1 MKLGKVPAG
10 GCELVPGLVVQALPQ
25 AGGSLV
31 LAAKPLKASGAGPPE
46 SMLAVAQLSPQNS
59 TAPDAVWFP
68 STKAP
73 CAGNANKIVEALFD
87 DDR

>member
-10 GCELVPGLVVQALPQ
+10 GCELVPGLVAQALPQ

-31 LAAKPLKASGAGPPE
+31 LAAKPLKASGAGPPL
-46 SMLAVAQLSPQNS
+46 SMLTVAQSPPQNF

-73 CAGNANKIVEALFD
+73 WAGNANKIVEAPLED
-87 DDR
+87 GR